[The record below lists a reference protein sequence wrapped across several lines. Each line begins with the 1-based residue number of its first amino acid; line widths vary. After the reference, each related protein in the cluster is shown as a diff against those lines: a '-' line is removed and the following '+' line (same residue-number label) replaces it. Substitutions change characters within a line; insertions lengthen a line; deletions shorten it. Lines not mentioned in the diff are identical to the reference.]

1 MALPSTLANL
11 VPPDEVGLLRRM
23 EDLERQQRETLPAIM
38 AAIAP
43 MFADINEALAKA
55 QEAIDS
61 IQDQQDAIAAQ
72 QAALTAQVARIDA
85 LVNGQVTVGVAATAT
100 QSGWASSTGHATKAS
115 SPIAVPT
122 GYSQAFVFA
131 LASMH
136 FMDTAPNGGW
146 VRAVIASEAGGEMGG
161 LANLQLGQSAS
172 HTRAVGGLS
181 GGTLWLEC
189 QMRSSVATGGMSGR
203 IAQISGFAIFLR

>member
-11 VPPDEVGLLRRM
+11 APPDEATLIRRL
-23 EDLERQQRETLPAIM
+23 EELERAQRETGPAIM
-38 AAIAP
+38 SAIAP
-43 MFADINEALAKA
+43 MFADITTALTNA
-55 QEAIDS
+55 QTAIT
-61 IQDQQDAIAAQ
+61 QVQAQ
-72 QAALTAQVARIDA
+72 QTALQTQINRIDA
-85 LVNGQVTVGVAATAT
+85 LVNNQVTVGIAGTSTA
-100 QSGWASSTGHATKAS
+100 SGWASSTGQATKAS
-115 SPIAVPT
+115 SSIGVPA

-136 FMDTAPNGGW
+136 FMDSSPNGGW
-146 VRAVIASEAGGEMGG
+146 VRAVILGEAGGEMGG

-172 HTRAVGGLS
+172 HTRALGGLN
-181 GGTLWLEC
+181 GGSISIEC

>member
-11 VPPDEVGLLRRM
+11 APPTEATLIRRM

-38 AAIAP
+38 EAIAP
-43 MFADINEALAKA
+43 MFADINTALANA
-55 QEAIDS
+55 QTAIS
-61 IQDQQDAIAAQ
+61 NAQAAITQVEAQ
-72 QAALTAQVARIDA
+72 QSALATQVSRIDA
-85 LVNGQVTVGVAATAT
+85 LVNSQVTVGVAATST
-100 QSGWASSTGHATKAS
+100 QSGWASSAGQVTKAS
-115 SPIAVPT
+115 SPIAVPA

-146 VRAVIASEAGGEMGG
+146 VRAVIAGEAGGEMGG

-172 HTRAVGGLS
+172 HTRAIGGLA